1 MAKSTIDS
9 AGWRWRRGRP
19 FGGALSLGSVSM
31 PLPTR
36 RWAAGLLAVVAAIV
50 AVLALTPPALACGG
64 FFCTT
69 TPVDQNAERII
80 FTQNGDGTVSAYVQI
95 EFTGSAPD
103 FSWILPLP
111 EAINAEAVQVPEDA
125 MAAFTELEV
134 ATDPVFIPPDLPEC
148 VLRETLVE
156 VEKIVESAAVEVF
169 ASGEVGPY
177 GFDVVGSEDPDAL
190 VTWLRENSYQVTEAM
205 EPLIDLYVEEQFV
218 FLAMKLRPDKG
229 AQDVEPVKVT
239 YPSERPMI
247 PLRLTAVAAN
257 PDMAV
262 MVWIYADQQAK
273 PVNYATMDIA
283 NDELTFF
290 GWGQGNDYRRLMSTK
305 ADEYGGQAFITEYAA
320 PTRELRVTHPLLQQL
335 AQRFAYVTRLNT
347 VISPEEMTVD
357 PVFDYDP
364 QLKDVS
370 NVRDLR
376 GMTGLYSCERDER
389 RRADQMAARSD
400 SSASSVG
407 KTETVVAAD
416 STDAKRETASP
427 AEATGAGTS
436 SVEKTETVVSADS
449 TDDKRGDS
457 SPSEASE
464 SGTSP
469 VAMGDDVA
477 SSPDGDDP
485 SVGTLVVGIVTGSVG
500 ALLLVGA
507 VHLGILLR
515 RRRTG

>member
-1 MAKSTIDS
+1 M
-9 AGWRWRRGRP
+9 W
-19 FGGALSLGSVSM
+19 
-31 PLPTR
+31 LPAR
-36 RWAAGLLAVVAAIV
+36 RWAIALMAAVVAI
-50 AVLALTPPALACGG
+50 AVLLASTPPALACGG

-95 EFTGSAPD
+95 EYTGSAPD

-111 EAINAEAVQVPEDA
+111 EAIDAESVQVPEDA

-148 VLRETLVE
+148 VLRESIE
-156 VEKIVESAAVEVF
+156 VEKVVANSAVEVF

-190 VTWLRENSYQVTEAM
+190 VTWLRENSYRVTAPM
-205 EPLIDLYVEEQFV
+205 EPLINLYVDEKFV

-262 MVWIYADQQAK
+262 MVWIYAERQAI
-273 PVNYATMDIA
+273 PANYAKMEIA
-283 NDELTFF
+283 NEELTFF
-290 GWGQGNDYRRLMSTK
+290 GRGQSNDYRRLMSAK

-335 AQRFAYVTRLNT
+335 AQRFPYVTRLNT

-357 PVFDYDP
+357 PIFSYDP

-376 GMTGLYSCERDER
+376 GMTGLYQCERDEI
-389 RRADQMAARSD
+389 RRAAQMAAQSE
-400 SSASSVG
+400 STAASVALTQTAATAESADDKSKSATQ
-407 KTETVVAAD
+407 KATTVPVV
-416 STDAKRETASP
+416 STPETA
-427 AEATGAGTS
+427 
-436 SVEKTETVVSADS
+436 ETVVSVESGDGE
-449 TDDKRGDS
+449 RGDS
-457 SPSEASE
+457 PPTETPEADS
-464 SGTSP
+464 SSTA
-469 VAMGDDVA
+469 VRDDLAV
-477 SSPDGDDP
+477 SSDADEF
-485 SVGTLVVGIVTGSVG
+485 SVGTLAVGIVVG
-500 ALLLVGA
+500 LVVALLLGGTLYLSA
-507 VHLGILLR
+507 RMDR
-515 RRRTG
+515 RRRE